1 MGAWGYGLFQSN
13 SDLDV
18 LTDISAD
25 LAILVNDSDIQLY
38 YPEDPKHVAAKLNG
52 GAFHEL
58 LSEYKGLG
66 WKHGV
71 ILLGAATMWLGG
83 DIAQDDMHV
92 LRTTLQSTPMTDQ
105 AKAQMEKG
113 LEGYKNNGE
122 AWDFESKG
130 LHEIMM
136 ESKRWNRRAPLGC
149 AIYATYN
156 SFTGKGL
163 MLTSK
168 GVLGMNVFQNYS
180 TMARRKPK

>member
-18 LTDISAD
+18 LADISAD
-25 LAILVNDSDIQLY
+25 LAKLVNESEIRLY
-38 YPEDPKHVAAKLNG
+38 CPEDPKHVAAKLNG
-52 GAFHEL
+52 GAFHKL

-71 ILLGAATMWLGG
+71 ILLGAATMWLCGY
-83 DIAQDDMHV
+83 IAQDDMHF
-92 LRTTLQSTPMTDQ
+92 LRATLQSTPMTDQ

-113 LEGYKNNGE
+113 LEVYKNNGE
-122 AWDFESKG
+122 AWDFGSKG

-136 ESKRWNRRAPLGC
+136 ESKRWNRGGPLG
-149 AIYATYN
+149 
-156 SFTGKGL
+156 
-163 MLTSK
+163 

-180 TMARRKPK
+180 TMAQRKPR